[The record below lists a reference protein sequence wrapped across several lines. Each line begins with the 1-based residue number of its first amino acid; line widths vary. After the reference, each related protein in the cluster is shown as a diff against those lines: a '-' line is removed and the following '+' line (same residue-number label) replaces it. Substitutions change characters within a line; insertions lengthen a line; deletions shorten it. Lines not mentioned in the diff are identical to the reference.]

1 MKQARGAE
9 QSAGSA
15 DQAPG
20 RRLAKADRRAQL
32 LDVALAVVREEGA
45 DSLTLGHLAE
55 RAGVSKPIA
64 YEHFGTRAG
73 LLVALYRSIDAA
85 QMEALRHVLS
95 QAPRGL
101 RETAELIAGAY
112 MHCYADSSGEWHAVA
127 GALKG
132 SGDMEAVQQE
142 LLAGYVDL
150 FRAALSPYSSHE
162 PDDLGLRC
170 AALVGA
176 AEAVSREMVRGKV
189 GEAAAARALADLIV
203 RSVL

>member
-1 MKQARGAE
+1 MRQVGGAGLT
-9 QSAGSA
+9 AGSA
-15 DQAPG
+15 HQAPG

-32 LDVALAVVREEGA
+32 LDVALAIVREEGA
-45 DSLTLGHLAE
+45 DSLTLGNLAA

-85 QMEALRHVLS
+85 QVEALRHALA

-101 RETAELIAGAY
+101 KEAADLIARAY

-132 SGDMEAVQQE
+132 SGEMEAVQQE
-142 LLAGYVDL
+142 LLEDYVDL
-150 FRAALSPYSSHE
+150 FRAALSPYSPMTRTASA
-162 PDDLGLRC
+162 C
-170 AALVGA
+170 AVPRWWVLPRR
-176 AEAVSREMVRGKV
+176 SRARWS
-189 GEAAAARALADLIV
+189 AARSTRRTPRA
-203 RSVL
+203 RWPT